1 MYNTIPIDNLH
12 DLLHKIKI
20 MNPNYEIVIDLTI
33 EELLK
38 SLKSHL
44 QECIQK
50 DEYLVNQF
58 IQKIKEKYDIEIN
71 CEYEEFECE
80 YCISHTREDLE
91 YDNEEFCCYVGGLI
105 KELWKDNNFYR
116 FSFSYNYYKDPKYKD
131 LELEF

>member
-58 IQKIKEKYDIEIN
+58 IQKIKEKYNIDVDY
-71 CEYEEFECE
+71 EYDEELCDYKIYHTNKHLE
-80 YCISHTREDLE
+80 YCDK
-91 YDNEEFCCYVGGLI
+91 EFCKFVGGLI
-105 KELWKDNNFYR
+105 KELMEKENFYR
-116 FSFSYNYYKDPKYKD
+116 FSFGYDYYKDS
-131 LELEF
+131 ENE